1 LTEPKPVWVGR
12 LLRPHG
18 VKGEIKLV
26 PGEGCS
32 GAWRRA
38 RRASI
43 DGGKSWL
50 AVEKVR
56 PAGRFFL
63 VKFRGVDTPEGARK
77 LCGRDFF
84 VPRDQLAPAGEGEY
98 YLADL
103 IGLKVVDGQG
113 KLLGRLQDA
122 FDNGAHEIYVILR
135 GRREWLLP
143 VYAGVVREVDL
154 QRGEMVVEPPE
165 GLLDE

>member
-1 LTEPKPVWVGR
+1 VGR

-32 GAWRRA
+32 GAWRSVRQ
-38 RRASI
+38 ASI

-50 AVEKVR
+50 YVEKVR
-56 PAGRFFL
+56 SAGRFFL
-63 VKFRGVDTPEGARK
+63 VKLQGIDTPERARE

-84 VPRDQLAPAGEGEY
+84 VPRDELDPAGEGEY

-103 IGLKVVDGQG
+103 IGIKVVDGRG
-113 KLLGRLQDA
+113 EFLGRLQDA

-143 VYAGVVREVDL
+143 VYPGVVREVNL
-154 QRGEMVVEPPE
+154 QRGELVVEPPE
-165 GLLDE
+165 GLLEE